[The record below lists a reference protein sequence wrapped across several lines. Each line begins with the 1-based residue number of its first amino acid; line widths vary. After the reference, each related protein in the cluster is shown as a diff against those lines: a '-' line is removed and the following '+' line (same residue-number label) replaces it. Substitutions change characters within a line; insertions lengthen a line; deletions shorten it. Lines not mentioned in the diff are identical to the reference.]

1 MISPAMQVVLKQL
14 ASLNPR
20 ALLQAEVP
28 STQQKDFE
36 ARYLKATGIT
46 VSPVASDHYQDQPNK
61 WGAELRVYFNG
72 SDVADS
78 LKALGVHI
86 EGPRSGYMS
95 NQYSFRF
102 NDNALWWA
110 LVEQHGLGLGPN

>member
-1 MISPAMQVVLKQL
+1 MSSQAVQVVLKQL
-14 ASLNPR
+14 ASLNPG

-36 ARYLKATGIT
+36 ARYLKATGIA
-46 VSPVASDHYQDQPNK
+46 VSPVGQDHYQNQPNK

-72 SDVADS
+72 RDLADS
-78 LKALGVHI
+78 LEALGVHV

-95 NQYSFRF
+95 SQYSFRF

-110 LVEQHGLGLGPN
+110 LVEQYGLRLGPN